1 MKLIVGLG
9 NPGEKYEYTRHN
21 AGFLMIDYYAK
32 EKGFEI
38 NKLKNKAL
46 ISEQFINGE
55 KVIFAK
61 PQTFMNLSGDSVL
74 LLADYYGIDNE
85 DIFIIYDDISLPVGK
100 IRIRKKGSAGGHNGI
115 KDLILKLDG
124 DNFCRLK
131 IGVSA
136 NGDKNLI
143 DYVLGAFPKSDLE
156 VLNKVAKKTVEII
169 DSFLKDG
176 VEDCMNKY
184 NSFVAEWYEVLWKIY
199 F

>member
-9 NPGEKYEYTRHN
+9 NPGAKYEFTRHN
-21 AGFLMIDYYAK
+21 AGFLMLDFYAK

-74 LLADYYGIDNE
+74 LLAEYYGIDNK
-85 DIFIIYDDISLPVGK
+85 DIFIIYDDISLPLGK

-115 KDLILKLDG
+115 KDLILKLSG
-124 DNFCRLK
+124 DDFCRLK
-131 IGVSA
+131 IGVSE
-136 NGDKNLI
+136 NGGKDLI
-143 DYVLGAFPKSDLE
+143 DYVLGAFSKNELADL
-156 VLNKVAKKTVEII
+156 KKIAKKSVEII
-169 DSFLKDG
+169 DCYLKDG
-176 VEDCMNKY
+176 VEECMNKY
-184 NSFVAEWYEVLWKIY
+184 NSFMLGNE
-199 F
+199 

>member
-9 NPGEKYEYTRHN
+9 NPGAKYEFTRHN
-21 AGFLMIDYYAK
+21 AGFLMLDFYAK

-74 LLADYYGIDNE
+74 LLAEYYGIDNE
-85 DIFIIYDDISLPVGK
+85 DIFIIYDDISLPLGK

-115 KDLILKLDG
+115 KDLILKLSG
-124 DNFCRLK
+124 DDFCRLK
-131 IGVSA
+131 IGVSE
-136 NGDKNLI
+136 NGGKDLI
-143 DYVLGAFPKSDLE
+143 DYVLGAFSQNELADL
-156 VLNKVAKKTVEII
+156 KKIAKKSVEII
-169 DSFLKDG
+169 DCYLKDG
-176 VEDCMNKY
+176 VEECMNKY
-184 NSFVAEWYEVLWKIY
+184 NSFMLENE
-199 F
+199 

>member
-9 NPGEKYEYTRHN
+9 NPGAKYEFTRHN
-21 AGFLMIDYYAK
+21 AGFLMLDFYAK

-74 LLADYYGIDNE
+74 LLAEYYGIDNE
-85 DIFIIYDDISLPVGK
+85 DIFIIYDDISLPLGK

-115 KDLILKLDG
+115 KDLILKLSG
-124 DNFCRLK
+124 DDFCRLK
-131 IGVSA
+131 IGVSE
-136 NGDKNLI
+136 NGEKNLI
-143 DYVLGAFPKSDLE
+143 DYVLGAFSKNELADL
-156 VLNKVAKKTVEII
+156 KKIAKKSVEII
-169 DSFLKDG
+169 DCYLKDG
-176 VEDCMNKY
+176 VEECMNKY
-184 NSFVAEWYEVLWKIY
+184 NSFMLENE
-199 F
+199 

>member
-9 NPGEKYEYTRHN
+9 NPGAKYEFTRHN
-21 AGFLMIDYYAK
+21 AGFLMLDFYAK

-74 LLADYYGIDNE
+74 LLAEYYGIDNE
-85 DIFIIYDDISLPVGK
+85 DIFIIYDDISLPLGK

-115 KDLILKLDG
+115 KDLILKLSG
-124 DNFCRLK
+124 DDFCRLK
-131 IGVSA
+131 IGVSE
-136 NGDKNLI
+136 NGGKDLI
-143 DYVLGAFPKSDLE
+143 DYVLGAFSKNELADL
-156 VLNKVAKKTVEII
+156 KKIAKKSVEII
-169 DSFLKDG
+169 DCYLKDG
-176 VEDCMNKY
+176 VEECMNKY
-184 NSFVAEWYEVLWKIY
+184 NSFMLGNE
-199 F
+199 

>member
-9 NPGEKYEYTRHN
+9 NPGVKYEYTRHN
-21 AGFLMIDYYAK
+21 AGFLTLDFYAK

-74 LLADYYGIDNE
+74 FLAEYYGIDNE
-85 DIFIIYDDISLPVGK
+85 DIFVVYDDISLPLGK

-115 KDLILKLDG
+115 KDLILKLSG
-124 DNFCRLK
+124 DDFCRLK
-131 IGVSA
+131 IGVSG
-136 NGDKNLI
+136 NGDKDLV
-143 DYVLGAFPKSDLE
+143 DYVLGSFSKSELSDLS
-156 VLNKVAKKTVEII
+156 KIAKKSVEII
-169 DSFLKDG
+169 DSYLKDG
-176 VEDCMNKY
+176 VEECMNKY
-184 NSFVAEWYEVLWKIY
+184 NSFMLERE
-199 F
+199 

>member
-9 NPGEKYEYTRHN
+9 NPGVKYEFTRHN
-21 AGFLMIDYYAK
+21 AGFLMLDFYAK

-74 LLADYYGIDNE
+74 LLAEYYGIDNE
-85 DIFIIYDDISLPVGK
+85 DIFVIYDDISLPLGK

-124 DNFCRLK
+124 DNFPRLK
-131 IGVSA
+131 IGVSG
-136 NGDKNLI
+136 NGDKDLI

-176 VEDCMNKY
+176 VEHCMNKY
-184 NSFVAEWYEVLWKIY
+184 NSFVVE
-199 F
+199 

>member
-9 NPGEKYEYTRHN
+9 NPGAKYEFTRHN
-21 AGFLMIDYYAK
+21 AGFLMLDFYAK

-74 LLADYYGIDNE
+74 LLAEYYGIDNE
-85 DIFIIYDDISLPVGK
+85 DIFIIYDDISLPLGK

-115 KDLILKLDG
+115 KDLILKLSG
-124 DNFCRLK
+124 DDFCRLK
-131 IGVSA
+131 IGVSE
-136 NGDKNLI
+136 NGEKDLI
-143 DYVLGAFPKSDLE
+143 DYVLGAFSKNELAE
-156 VLNKVAKKTVEII
+156 LKKIAKKSVEII
-169 DSFLKDG
+169 DCYLKDG
-176 VEDCMNKY
+176 VEECMNKY
-184 NSFVAEWYEVLWKIY
+184 NSFMLGNE
-199 F
+199 

>member
-9 NPGEKYEYTRHN
+9 NPGAKYEFTRHN
-21 AGFLMIDYYAK
+21 AGFLMLDFYAK

-74 LLADYYGIDNE
+74 LLAEYYGIDNE
-85 DIFIIYDDISLPVGK
+85 DIFIIYDDISLPLGK

-115 KDLILKLDG
+115 KDLILKLSG
-124 DNFCRLK
+124 DDFCRLK
-131 IGVSA
+131 IGVSE
-136 NGDKNLI
+136 NGENDLI
-143 DYVLGAFPKSDLE
+143 DYVLGAFSKNELADL
-156 VLNKVAKKTVEII
+156 KKIAKKSVEII
-169 DSFLKDG
+169 DCYLKDG
-176 VEDCMNKY
+176 VEECMNKY
-184 NSFVAEWYEVLWKIY
+184 NSFMLGNE
-199 F
+199 

>member
-9 NPGEKYEYTRHN
+9 NPGAKYEFTRHN
-21 AGFLMIDYYAK
+21 AGFLMLDFYAK

-74 LLADYYGIDNE
+74 LLAEYYGIDNE
-85 DIFIIYDDISLPVGK
+85 DIFIIYDDISLPLGK

-115 KDLILKLDG
+115 KDLILKLSG
-124 DNFCRLK
+124 DDFCRLK
-131 IGVSA
+131 IGVSE
-136 NGDKNLI
+136 NGGKDLI
-143 DYVLGAFPKSDLE
+143 DYVLGAFSKNELADL
-156 VLNKVAKKTVEII
+156 KKIAKKSVEII
-169 DSFLKDG
+169 DCYLKDG
-176 VEDCMNKY
+176 VEECMNKY
-184 NSFVAEWYEVLWKIY
+184 NSFMLENE
-199 F
+199 

>member
-9 NPGEKYEYTRHN
+9 NPGAKYEFTRHN
-21 AGFLMIDYYAK
+21 AGFLMLDFYAK

-74 LLADYYGIDNE
+74 LLAEYYGIDNE
-85 DIFIIYDDISLPVGK
+85 DIFIIYDDISLPLGK

-115 KDLILKLDG
+115 KDLILKLSG
-124 DNFCRLK
+124 DDFCRLK
-131 IGVSA
+131 IGVSE
-136 NGDKNLI
+136 NGEKDLI
-143 DYVLGAFPKSDLE
+143 DYVLGAFSKNELADL
-156 VLNKVAKKTVEII
+156 KKIAKKSVEII
-169 DSFLKDG
+169 DCYLKDG
-176 VEDCMNKY
+176 VEECINKY
-184 NSFVAEWYEVLWKIY
+184 NSFMLGNE
-199 F
+199 

>member
-9 NPGEKYEYTRHN
+9 NPGAKYEFTRHN
-21 AGFLMIDYYAK
+21 AGFLMLDFYAK

-74 LLADYYGIDNE
+74 LLAEYYGIDNE
-85 DIFIIYDDISLPVGK
+85 DIFIIYDDISLPLGK

-115 KDLILKLDG
+115 KDLILKLSG
-124 DNFCRLK
+124 DDFCRLK
-131 IGVSA
+131 IGVSE
-136 NGDKNLI
+136 NGEKDLI
-143 DYVLGAFPKSDLE
+143 DYVLGAFSKNELADL
-156 VLNKVAKKTVEII
+156 KKIAKKSVEII
-169 DSFLKDG
+169 DCYLKDG
-176 VEDCMNKY
+176 VEECMNKY
-184 NSFVAEWYEVLWKIY
+184 NSFMLGNE
-199 F
+199 